1 MREMEKTAR
10 MPPQKAPSSVIK
22 TANVAKMLKL
32 DKKRYVAKVKDM
44 EQQRRQYEV
53 RWKAI
58 RDYQLP
64 HIGQF
69 DDTDNE
75 TNSAR
80 RKDKM
85 IYHSVAWEA
94 NQIFASGVM
103 DGLTPPAQPWFR
115 LSFSNQE
122 LSDKEGIG
130 KLLDERMDIMK
141 DVLAKSNFYNV
152 IHSCYLELAFGQA
165 VLAIFPDTRYG
176 VHFRSFTV
184 GTYAMTNGPDGSV
197 MNFFSKS
204 RMTAQQL
211 ADKFGE
217 DNLPENIRDE
227 LKNGTG
233 MKRMHKVIWYVE
245 PNRMTN
251 PGKMWRWYKPFL
263 SLYWL
268 EKSQDHEWLRIDGA
282 DEWPV
287 PIARYLVTGD
297 DTYGKGPGWFAEGDA
312 KGLQLLEKDDITAVE
327 LGIKPP
333 MMAVADSAK
342 KGINLVPGGKTYVN
356 QPQAVQPMFNVQL
369 NLQHLQMKISDLEA
383 RIKRAYNSDLFLM
396 LNDMQDKNMT
406 AREVIERKQEK
417 LQQLGPVVQRL
428 QFEFLGPIIERVYNI
443 LDRAGVFP
451 QPEDEMLRAVLAQEE
466 IRIEYESSL
475 QTAQKAS
482 GITGIEQLTVFTA
495 QLAQVKPEIV
505 DKLNY
510 AEIVNE
516 YAKMLGTPD
525 SIRRSDDDYAEIL
538 AQRQQQEQEMQQL
551 QQMQA
556 MAQTAAPAAQ
566 AARNLSEATKDGNP
580 ALEQMMRRG
589 MEVVE

>member
-1 MREMEKTAR
+1 MEEVEKSAR
-10 MPPQKAPSSVIK
+10 MPPRKMPLSCVKA
-22 TANVAKMLKL
+22 ADVARMLKL
-32 DKKRYVAKVKDM
+32 DKKKYVAKVK
-44 EQQRRQYEV
+44 ELEQRRLQYET

-94 NQIFASGVM
+94 NQVFASGIM
-103 DGLTPPAQPWFR
+103 NGLTPPAQPWFR

-122 LSDKEGIG
+122 LVDKEGVG
-130 KLLDERMDIMK
+130 KLLDERMDIIK

-176 VHFRSFTV
+176 VHFRSFTI
-184 GTYAMTNGPDGSV
+184 GTYAMENGPDGSV
-197 MNFFSKS
+197 LTFCSKS
-204 RMTAQQL
+204 RMTTQQL

-217 DNLPENIRDE
+217 ENLPQNLRNE
-227 LKNGTG
+227 LKTGTG
-233 MKRMHKVIWYVE
+233 MKSTHKVIWFVE
-245 PNRMTN
+245 PNRN
-251 PGKMWRWYKPFL
+251 ADPSKMWRWNKPFL

-268 EKSQDHEWLRIDGA
+268 EKSQEDEWLLVGGH

-333 MMAVADSAK
+333 MMATADAAK

-356 QPQAVQPMFNVQL
+356 QPQAVQPLFNVQL
-369 NLQHLQMKISDLEA
+369 NLQHLQQKISDLEA
-383 RIKRAYNSDLFLM
+383 RIKRAYNADLFLM

-406 AREVIERKQEK
+406 AREVIERTQEK

-443 LDRAGVFP
+443 LDRAGIFP
-451 QPEDEMLRAVLAQEE
+451 QPEDEMLRAVLANEE
-466 IRIEYESSL
+466 IRIEYESPL
-475 QTAQKAS
+475 QTAQRAS
-482 GITGIEQLTVFTA
+482 GITGIEQLTVFVA
-495 QLAQVKPEIV
+495 QLAQIKPEIV
-505 DKLNY
+505 DKLDY
-510 AEIVNE
+510 AEIVNA
-516 YAKMLGTPD
+516 YAKMLGTPETV
-525 SIRRSDDDYAEIL
+525 RVSDDDYNEL
-538 AQRQQQEQEMQQL
+538 MAQRMQQEQQQQQM

-566 AARNLSEATKDGNP
+566 AARNFSEATKDGNP
-580 ALEQMMRRG
+580 ALEQLMRLG
-589 MEVVE
+589 GEVVQ

>member
-1 MREMEKTAR
+1 MKDMEKTAR
-10 MPPQKAPSSVIK
+10 MPPGKTVFSCVKA
-22 TANVAKMLKL
+22 ADVAKTLKL
-32 DKKRYVAKVKDM
+32 DKKRYVSKVKEL
-44 EQQRRQYEV
+44 EQQRRQYET

-94 NQIFASGVM
+94 NQVFASGVM
-103 DGLTPPAQPWFR
+103 NGLTPPAQPWFR

-122 LSDKEGIG
+122 LADKEGIG
-130 KLLDERMDIMK
+130 KLLDERMEIIK

-152 IHSCYLELAFGQA
+152 VHSCYLELAFGQA
-165 VLAIFPDTRYG
+165 VLAIFHDLERG
-176 VHFRSFTV
+176 VHFRSFTI
-184 GTYAMTNGPDGSV
+184 GTYAIENGPDGQITT
-197 MNFFSKS
+197 FYSKI
-204 RMTAQQL
+204 RMSARQL

-217 DNLPENIRDE
+217 ENLPENIREE

-233 MKRMHKVIWYVE
+233 MKQNHKVIWFVE
-245 PNRMTN
+245 PNRAADPN
-251 PGKMWRWYKPFL
+251 KMWRWYKPFL

-268 EKSQDHEWLRIDGA
+268 EKSQENEWLLIGGH

-287 PIARYLVTGD
+287 PVARYLVTGD

-327 LGIKPP
+327 LGVKPP
-333 MMAVADSAK
+333 MMTTADNAQ

-356 QPQAVQPMFNVQL
+356 QPQAVQPLFNVNL
-369 NLQHLQMKISDLEA
+369 NLQHLQQKIADLEA
-383 RIKRAYNSDLFLM
+383 RIKRAYNADLFLM
-396 LNDMQDKNMT
+396 LTDMQDKKMT
-406 AREVIERKQEK
+406 AREVVERTQEK

-428 QFEFLGPIIERVYNI
+428 QFEFLGPIIERVYSI

-451 QPEDEMLRAVLAQEE
+451 QPDDEMLRQILADEE
-466 IRIEYESSL
+466 IRIEYESPL
-475 QTAQKAS
+475 QTAQRAS
-482 GITGIEQLTVFTA
+482 GITGIEQLTVFVA
-495 QLAQVKPEIV
+495 QLAQFKPEIV
-505 DKLNY
+505 DKLDY
-510 AEIVNE
+510 AEIVNA
-516 YAKMLGTPD
+516 YAKMLGTPETV
-525 SIRRSDDDYAEIL
+525 RLSDDDYNELL
-538 AQRQQQEQEMQQL
+538 AQRREQEQQMQQM

-556 MAQTAAPAAQ
+556 MAQTAAPAAM
-566 AARNLSEATKDGNP
+566 AAKNFSEATKDGNP
-580 ALEQMMRRG
+580 ALEQLMRRG
-589 MEVVE
+589 GEVMA